1 MFKNLKYL
9 ELTRHHM
16 YKKTKKAIKDFTNNE
31 DSEFHKLAEVV
42 FSSALS
48 LFLAYLT
55 ENYFVPY
62 KTGHLKIMDIVI
74 LFLGGIVLYC
84 LFYMC
89 TKKIYAIMS
98 KKIEDRR
105 YNRQIHF
112 PDVSTQKNKELIDD
126 FDHIAFDNLIVA
138 CELLEEI
145 KYTRDLEIRSFCFHE
160 VIYYLKIAIR
170 KTKEVT
176 HPDRREQC
184 LNIFGNVNGID
195 IFRLYNIWD
204 IMKKIHYQINEILKN
219 NDEENTVQIYDDKL
233 KNVLYF
239 QIKEIGDD
247 IEEIARR
254 CDDAKNDMKPRI

>member
-16 YKKTKKAIKDFTNNE
+16 HTKTKRAIKDFTSKE
-31 DSEFHKLAEVV
+31 DNEFHKLTEVV

-48 LFLAYLT
+48 LFLTYLAETYLAPDET
-55 ENYFVPY
+55 EP
-62 KTGHLKIMDIVI
+62 LKILDIAA
-74 LFLGGIVLYC
+74 LFVGGILLYCVLYIC
-84 LFYMC
+84 IRKVYS
-89 TKKIYAIMS
+89 IIS

-105 YNRQIHF
+105 YNKQINS
-112 PDVSTQKNKELIDD
+112 PDVSAQTNKELIDD

-145 KYTRDLEIRSFCFHE
+145 KPTNELEVRTFCFHE

-176 HPDRREQC
+176 HSDRREQC

-195 IFRLYNIWD
+195 IFRLYNICD
-204 IMKKIHYQINEILKN
+204 IMNKIHSKVDEILTKN
-219 NDEENTVQIYDDKL
+219 DKENTIQVYDDKL
-233 KNVLYF
+233 KEVLRF

-247 IEEIARR
+247 IKEIAQR
-254 CDDAKNDMKPRI
+254 CENAKNDINPKI

>member
-1 MFKNLKYL
+1 
-9 ELTRHHM
+9 
-16 YKKTKKAIKDFTNNE
+16 
-31 DSEFHKLAEVV
+31 
-42 FSSALS
+42 
-48 LFLAYLT
+48 
-55 ENYFVPY
+55 
-62 KTGHLKIMDIVI
+62 
-74 LFLGGIVLYC
+74 
-84 LFYMC
+84 
-89 TKKIYAIMS
+89 MS

-145 KYTRDLEIRSFCFHE
+145 KSTRDLEIRSFCFHE

-170 KTKEVT
+170 KTKDVT

-184 LNIFGNVNGID
+184 PNIFGNVNGID